1 MAPGELGR
9 EVHVVADPS
18 VEPAGCVVECDAT
31 RVDAQLSPALARVRE
46 VLAS

>member
-1 MAPGELGR
+1 
-9 EVHVVADPS
+9 VHVVADPS